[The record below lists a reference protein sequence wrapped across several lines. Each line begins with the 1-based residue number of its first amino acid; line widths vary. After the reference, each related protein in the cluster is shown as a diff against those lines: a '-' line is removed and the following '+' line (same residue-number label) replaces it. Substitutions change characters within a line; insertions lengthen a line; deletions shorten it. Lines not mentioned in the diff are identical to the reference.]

1 MTRGA
6 ALQRVP
12 IAVFLLLALAGCSS
26 GSESPAPSSVASGTR
41 SPFGSLPPGSLD
53 GGTASRLQRVLD
65 ATVKAGSPDAIAAVV
80 TADGIWTGA
89 SGIDGPDGRRASP
102 EDVFAIASISK
113 TFTAALIMRLVDDGE
128 VDLDKPLSTYLG
140 SLETDTNSATV
151 RDALAMRSG
160 IPDTSPASLAKLI
173 ADPLHVWTAKQV
185 LAEFPKATAS
195 PGSEFIYSNPTYK
208 LLGFAA
214 ESVSGSPLPTA
225 MRSAVLDP
233 AGSLESLSVQSA
245 ESTTPKP
252 WALPIAP
259 GDLDI
264 ASYGAGGAL
273 PSLSDA
279 TFSLAASGMA
289 SDAKGLASWGWQLF
303 AGKVISM
310 DSLQT
315 MMTVDSDGNGL
326 GLDKLADFGSAA
338 AFGHGGSKDGYQSL
352 LAIFPDRQQVIVV
365 FVNQRDA
372 DVSSIASQLLDA
384 AAREGRGLGG
394 DATAASPPSER
405 LFRVSWN
412 CA

>member
-1 MTRGA
+1 MTTGTV
-6 ALQRVP
+6 LQRVS
-12 IAVFLLLALAGCSS
+12 IAVILLLCVAGCSS
-26 GSESPAPSSVASGTR
+26 SSEPPAPSSQASAPSSLASVNP
-41 SPFGSLPPGSLD
+41 SPFGSLPTSSLD
-53 GGTASRLQRVLD
+53 GDTASRLQQVLD

-80 TADGIWTGA
+80 TPDGTWTGA

-102 EDVFAIASISK
+102 HDVFAIASISK
-113 TFTAALIMRLVDDGE
+113 TFTAALIMRLVDDGK

-140 SLETDTNSATV
+140 SLNIDTNSATV

-160 IPDTSPASLAKLI
+160 IPDTSAASLAKVS
-173 ADPLHVWTAKQV
+173 ADPLHVWTTKQV
-185 LAEFPKATAS
+185 LAEFPKSTAP

-208 LLGFAA
+208 LLGLAA

-233 AGSLESLSVQSA
+233 PGSPESVLVQSA
-245 ESTTPKP
+245 DRVTPKP
-252 WALPIAP
+252 WALPIAS
-259 GDLDI
+259 GVLDV

-273 PSLSDA
+273 PSQSDA

-289 SDAKGLASWGWQLF
+289 GDAKGLASWGWQLF

-315 MMTVDSDGNGL
+315 MMTVDPDGNGL
-326 GLDKLADFGSAA
+326 GLDKFVVGADT

-352 LAIFPDRQQVIVV
+352 LAIFPDRQEVIVV

-372 DVSSIASQLLDA
+372 NVSLIASQLLDA
-384 AAREGRGLGG
+384 AA
-394 DATAASPPSER
+394 
-405 LFRVSWN
+405 N
-412 CA
+412 